1 MKRVLLAIGGM
12 IVLLAAI
19 ILARTFSTT
28 SMQLAAK
35 AAAPLRIDRA
45 AALAHFS
52 RAIQFR
58 TVSYAER
65 RDTADGA
72 HAAFIAWVAQTYP
85 RVHASLQREVI
96 SGKSLLYTWRGGDAA
111 LPPVLL
117 MGHYDVVPVEPGTES
132 KWEQPPFSGAVTGS
146 GRGGFIWGRG
156 TLDDKITVVSILESA
171 ESLLA
176 EGFQPQR
183 TLLFAFGHDEELG
196 GAEGAS
202 QTAKLLASRG
212 VKLDAVIDEG
222 GLIMN
227 ATLGLTRPLALVGIA
242 EKGMVSV
249 ELIASGSGGHSS
261 MPPPR
266 TEVGVIASAVDRVQR
281 RPFPAS
287 IRGAT
292 AELFRW
298 IAPELPFGKRVVMSN
313 LWLFA
318 PLVKAQ
324 ARESN
329 SLNATMRTTTA
340 PTIIR
345 GGVKDNVIPSEARAV
360 INFRILPGDTVDSV
374 FAHVRRATEG
384 EHLRLLLHDGQ
395 NPSIVSDAR
404 APQFRRMQTAITQ
417 VYPSAI
423 VAPYLVVGA
432 TDARHFAPL
441 TANIYRFIPI
451 RLGEGDLARFHG
463 TNERISVDDYFESI
477 RFYRTL
483 MTGAAE

>member
-19 ILARTFSTT
+19 LLARTFSTT

-35 AAAPLRIDRA
+35 AAPPLRIDRA
-45 AALAHFS
+45 AALARFS

-58 TVSYAER
+58 TVSEGGGHPARQAGETPTLLSWLAE
-65 RDTADGA
+65 A
-72 HAAFIAWVAQTYP
+72 YP
-85 RVHASLQREVI
+85 RVHASLQREVVN
-96 SGKSLLYTWRGGDAA
+96 GKSLLYTWRGSNAA

-117 MGHYDVVPVEPGTES
+117 MGHYDVVPVEPGTDS
-132 KWEQPPFSGAVTGS
+132 KWEQPPFSGTVS
-146 GRGGFIWGRG
+146 GGFVWGRG
-156 TLDDKITVVSILESA
+156 TLDDKITVISILESA

-176 EGFQPQR
+176 EGFQPRR

-212 VKLDAVIDEG
+212 VTLDAVIDEG
-222 GLIMN
+222 GLIMGP
-227 ATLGLTRPLALVGIA
+227 TLGLTRPLAVVGIA
-242 EKGMVSV
+242 EKGTASI

-266 TEVGVIASAVDRVQR
+266 TEVGVIAGAVDRVQR

-329 SLNATMRTTTA
+329 SLNATLRTTTA

-374 FAHVRRATEG
+374 FEHVSRATKG
-384 EHLRLLLHDGQ
+384 ERLRLLLHDGQ
-395 NPSIVSDAR
+395 NPSSVSDAR
-404 APQFRRMQTAITQ
+404 APQFRRMQTAISQ

-441 TANIYRFIPI
+441 TANVYRFVPI
-451 RLGEGDLARFHG
+451 RLGESDLARFHG

>member
-1 MKRVLLAIGGM
+1 MIPPMKRVLLAIGGI
-12 IVLLAAI
+12 IVLLVAI
-19 ILARTFSTT
+19 LLARTFSTT
-28 SMQLAAK
+28 SMQLVAQAAP
-35 AAAPLRIDRA
+35 PLRIDRA

-58 TVSYAER
+58 TVSYAEHR
-65 RDTADGA
+65 ETTE

-85 RVHASLQREVI
+85 RVHASLQREVVN
-96 SGKSLLYTWRGGDAA
+96 GKSLLYTWRGSNAA

-132 KWEQPPFSGAVTGS
+132 KWEQPPFSGAVS
-146 GRGGFIWGRG
+146 GGFVWGRG

-176 EGFQPQR
+176 EGFQPRR

-196 GAEGAS
+196 GVEGAS

-222 GLIMN
+222 GLILN

-242 EKGMVSV
+242 EKGTASV

-266 TEVGVIASAVDRVQR
+266 TEVGVIAGAVDRVQR

-298 IAPELPFGKRVVMSN
+298 IAPELPFGRRVVMSN

-329 SLNATMRTTTA
+329 SLNATLRTTTA

-374 FAHVRRATEG
+374 VEHVRGATEG
-384 EHLRLLLHDGQ
+384 ERIRLQLHDPQ

-404 APQFRRMQTAITQ
+404 APQFRRMQTAISQ

-441 TANIYRFIPI
+441 TANIYRFIPV
-451 RLGEGDLARFHG
+451 RLGDSDLARFHG